1 MVIGFLNIKRCHSY
15 LSVIRNL
22 LQTNS
27 LCDYIL
33 VYICWYIFGSVD
45 GHHNGTERLFP
56 DLDDL
61 PLAFLLVMIHP
72 GAIKNENCLYQV
84 FLAISCHIF
93 QLFIAK
99 HFFLKWKHK
108 WSIIMIVILIHKSYD
123 EKESS
128 ISLRH
133 LPSYYLVS
141 NNKIWM
147 FS

>member
-1 MVIGFLNIKRCHSY
+1 MVIGFRRCHPYLNIN
-15 LSVIRNL
+15 RNL
-22 LQTNS
+22 LQTK
-27 LCDYIL
+27 LICDYIL

-45 GHHNGTERLFP
+45 GHHNGPERLFP

-72 GAIKNENCLYQV
+72 GAIKNKNCLYQV

-99 HFFLKWKHK
+99 HFFLKWKLK
-108 WSIIMIVILIHKSYD
+108 WSIIMIVILIHKLYD
-123 EKESS
+123 KKESS

-133 LPSYYLVS
+133 LPSYHILS
-141 NNKIWM
+141 DN
-147 FS
+147 

>member
-1 MVIGFLNIKRCHSY
+1 MLIGFRN
-15 LSVIRNL
+15 SVIRNL

-27 LCDYIL
+27 ICDYTL
-33 VYICWYIFGSVD
+33 VCIWWYIFGSVD
-45 GHHNGTERLFP
+45 GHHNGPERLFP

-99 HFFLKWKHK
+99 HFFLKWKLK
-108 WSIIMIVILIHKSYD
+108 WSIIMIVILIHKLYD
-123 EKESS
+123 KKESS

-133 LPSYYLVS
+133 LPSYYILS
-141 NNKIWM
+141 DN
-147 FS
+147 